1 MMNGYSKI
9 GSSTTS
15 TTTHKS
21 TRSIDFFSFPQPQT
35 PKPIRNLPP
44 TTPRIEEP
52 NINNHNEQETPQTQ
66 REDQGERFG
75 VILGRSSS
83 VSNYSSSS
91 SASGFQAT
99 MKRTFSVRRSS
110 SVTDRYC
117 RIHDQSMAIASDE
130 LDDDDNNIN
139 MMNDSTVKN
148 KTNSN
153 RGRRGKIL
161 KACKRLFGLSS

>member
-9 GSSTTS
+9 GSSSTTTTS
-15 TTTHKS
+15 THKS
-21 TRSIDFFSFPQPQT
+21 TRSIDFFSFPPPQAQT

-44 TTPRIEEP
+44 T
-52 NINNHNEQETPQTQ
+52 TQ

-83 VSNYSSSS
+83 VSNSSSS
-91 SASGFQAT
+91 SLASGFQAT
-99 MKRTFSVRRSS
+99 MKRTFSVRRSSS

-130 LDDDDNNIN
+130 LDEDNNIN
-139 MMNDSTVKN
+139 N
-148 KTNSN
+148 KTN
-153 RGRRGKIL
+153 RGTRGKIL

>member
-1 MMNGYSKI
+1 MNGYSKI
-9 GSSTTS
+9 GSSTT
-15 TTTHKS
+15 TTSTHKS

-83 VSNYSSSS
+83 VSNSSSSS

-130 LDDDDNNIN
+130 LDEDNNIN
-139 MMNDSTVKN
+139 N
-148 KTNSN
+148 KTN
-153 RGRRGKIL
+153 RGTRGKIL

>member
-9 GSSTTS
+9 GSSTT
-15 TTTHKS
+15 TTSTHKS
-21 TRSIDFFSFPQPQT
+21 TRSIDFFSFPPPQAQT

-44 TTPRIEEP
+44 T
-52 NINNHNEQETPQTQ
+52 TQ

-83 VSNYSSSS
+83 VSNSSSSS

-110 SVTDRYC
+110 SSVTDRYC

-130 LDDDDNNIN
+130 LDEDNNIN
-139 MMNDSTVKN
+139 N
-148 KTNSN
+148 KTN
-153 RGRRGKIL
+153 RGTRGKIL

>member
-9 GSSTTS
+9 GSSTT
-15 TTTHKS
+15 TTSTHKS
-21 TRSIDFFSFPQPQT
+21 TRSIDFFSFPPPQAQT

-44 TTPRIEEP
+44 T
-52 NINNHNEQETPQTQ
+52 TQ

-83 VSNYSSSS
+83 VSNSSSSSSS

-130 LDDDDNNIN
+130 LDEDNNIN
-139 MMNDSTVKN
+139 N
-148 KTNSN
+148 KTN
-153 RGRRGKIL
+153 RGTRGKIL

>member
-1 MMNGYSKI
+1 
-9 GSSTTS
+9 
-15 TTTHKS
+15 
-21 TRSIDFFSFPQPQT
+21 
-35 PKPIRNLPP
+35 
-44 TTPRIEEP
+44 
-52 NINNHNEQETPQTQ
+52 
-66 REDQGERFG
+66 
-75 VILGRSSS
+75 
-83 VSNYSSSS
+83 
-91 SASGFQAT
+91 

-130 LDDDDNNIN
+130 LDDDDDDNNIN